1 MSNNNT
7 EKNKTPFYFLA
18 AVFHRE
24 DQDIEE
30 LLAPYDANVKVDPYF
45 VMTKEEALEEY
56 CNESV
61 RQNKSDEECIK
72 ELLEKGPLEWCYANE
87 DGDFYSEENPDGKW
101 SWWEYNSG
109 KEYKMLKVNGES
121 VFSAPVKD
129 IDFSPNQ
136 EEYEKAIPFYEEAHN
151 KDADD
156 MNLRRIAQCYYELG
170 NYDKALIYINQA
182 IELDSTKVQ
191 YIPFKAKK

>member
-136 EEYEKAIPFYEEAHN
+136 EEYEKAISYWECAVEGKEPSNEEADIIEIY
-151 KDADD
+151 KKI
-156 MNLRRIAQCYYELG
+156 RIFL
-170 NYDKALIYINQA
+170 NHLN
-182 IELDSTKVQ
+182 
-191 YIPFKAKK
+191 